1 MTAFDKAWGV
11 VKGLSE
17 FERAAANAHSTA
29 EDYSPMKRRKALGEM
44 SPNQLHDGIHDPHG
58 DLDMRYFDPLAIEA
72 SGQSIAEAVN
82 QGFSDDDVNA
92 AYEQIRGIKPPQPLH
107 EEGAKGNCNEC
118 GEVKSLLNY
127 PNDDI
132 CEDCR

>member
-1 MTAFDKAWGV
+1 MAEAFDIAWDV
-11 VKGLSE
+11 VKGLTP
-17 FERAAANAHSTA
+17 FEEAAANEYSTA

-44 SPNQLHDGIHDPHG
+44 SPNQLHDGIHDPYG
-58 DLDMRYFDPLAIEA
+58 DLDMRYFDPHAIAA
-72 SGQSIAEAVN
+72 SGGSIKDAVN
-82 QGFSDDDVNA
+82 EFGVDEVKD
-92 AYEQIRGIKPPQPLH
+92 AYEQIMRIKPPQPLH
-107 EEGAKGNCNEC
+107 EGGAKGNCNEC